1 MKLRTVRTL
10 GRLLPATLLTLLL
23 AAGAT
28 AQQRDSTA
36 APPAPAR
43 PRDPATASLFER
55 LRAARTLAAVDSIG
69 RAVGTDS
76 PLRRALV
83 LDRRHEMTGEL
94 AEAQQAFD
102 LYYEV
107 ASRDTANAWAFF
119 GIGRVV
125 RSREAVL
132 FDRPGLLDELLPPRR
147 LVGALGLEPQSRA
160 QQAMLR
166 ALVLD
171 PTIQRAALMI
181 ADMAVVSMDPLE
193 LEIAARALDYVTQRA
208 DAAPEVW
215 LALSRIRSLMADVD
229 AANAAALTAMA
240 GGADASLSMISAAAA
255 LLTQR
260 VTEDRGARVYMQG
273 TEVLSE
279 EGADR
284 YYRDLEQILDADDRR
299 TWDRMGA
306 GQRGAWIRRY
316 WEVRAGLAG
325 VSVARSLG
333 EHYRRVAQA
342 DRLFGGEYGEPSPV
356 EQLLGTG
363 DHFPDAVRTAFT
375 QPLEYVYDFYQF
387 RGVADSTAVTVALA
401 IPADQLRPMLTDTL
415 VVYGMNVSFI
425 LVDTTNQE
433 VSRVDT
439 TLYYSTPRVASGDA
453 WLRSYIEVAQLPR
466 DRIVYRLVVGD
477 AFDPRTGAL
486 FGGPIEMRDFREDVV
501 QMSDIVLTR
510 EDEGRWTRGG
520 LTFPLTPA
528 QSFETTEPI
537 TIFYEIYNLP
547 PDTQYRTQV
556 RVVPATRGLV
566 DRMADLVNPGT
577 RSLRVAFESTT
588 PSTGGP
594 VQEVR
599 TIQAPLRPDAY
610 LIEVTVTDLRSG
622 RTASAVSRMTL
633 VEAEAD

>member
-1 MKLRTVRTL
+1 MHLRTVRSL
-10 GRLLPATLLTLLL
+10 RRFLPAALLTLLVV
-23 AAGAT
+23 ADAG
-28 AQQRDSTA
+28 AQQRDTTA
-36 APPAPAR
+36 APPPPAR

-69 RAVGTDS
+69 RAVGDDN

-94 AEAQQAFD
+94 AEAQRAFD

-107 ASRDTANAWAFF
+107 ASRDTSNAWAFF
-119 GIGRVV
+119 GIGRMVHA
-125 RSREAVL
+125 REAVL
-132 FDRPGLLDELLPPRR
+132 FERPGLLDELLPPRR

-260 VTEDRGARVYMQG
+260 ITEDRGARVYLEG
-273 TEVLSE
+273 TRVLSE

-299 TWDRMGA
+299 TWNSMDEA
-306 GQRGAWIRRY
+306 ERGAWIRRY
-316 WEVRAGLAG
+316 WDVRAGLAG
-325 VSVARSLG
+325 VSVGRSLG
-333 EHYRRVAQA
+333 EHYRRIAQA
-342 DRLFGGEYGEPSPV
+342 DRLYGGEYGEPTPV
-356 EQLLGTG
+356 EQMLGTG
-363 DHFPDAVRTAFT
+363 DHFPDVIRTAYT

-387 RGVADSTAVTVALA
+387 RGDADSTAVTVALA
-401 IPADQLRPMLTDTL
+401 VPTDQLRPMLTDTM

-425 LVDTTNQE
+425 LVDTTNAE

-439 TLYYSTPRVASGDA
+439 TLYYSAARETRDA
-453 WLRSYIEVAQLPR
+453 WLRSYIEVAQIPR
-466 DRIVYRLVVGD
+466 DRVVYRLVVGD

-486 FGGPIEMRDFREDVV
+486 FGGPIEMRDFREDAI

-510 EDEGRWTRGG
+510 ADQGRWTRGG

-528 QSFETTEPI
+528 QSFATVEPI
-537 TIFYEIYNLP
+537 TIFYEIYNLV
-547 PDTQYRTQV
+547 PDARYRTEV
-556 RVVPATRGLV
+556 RVVPAVRGLV
-566 DRMADLVNPGT
+566 DRMADIVNPGS
-577 RSLRVAFESTT
+577 RSLRVAFESSA
-588 PSTGGP
+588 PATGGP

-599 TIQAPLRPDAY
+599 TIQVPLRPDAY
-610 LIEVTVTDLRSG
+610 LIEVTVTDLASG

>member
-1 MKLRTVRTL
+1 MKPGIVRHL
-10 GRLLPATLLTLLL
+10 GRLLPAAVLSMLL
-23 AAGAT
+23 ATNAF

-36 APPAPAR
+36 APPPAR

-55 LRAARTLAAVDSIG
+55 LRSARTLAAVDSIA
-69 RAVGTDS
+69 RAVGDDD
-76 PLRRALV
+76 PLRQALV

-94 AEAQQAFD
+94 AHAQRAFD
-102 LYYEV
+102 LYYDV

-119 GIGRVV
+119 GIGRMV

-132 FDRPGLLDELLPPRR
+132 FERPGLLDELLPPRR
-147 LVGALGLEPQSRA
+147 IVGALGLEPQSRA

-181 ADMAVVSMDPLE
+181 ADMAVVSMDPME

-215 LALSRIRSLMADVD
+215 LALARIRSLMADVD

-260 VTEDRGARVYMQG
+260 VTEDRGARVYFEG
-273 TEVLSE
+273 TRVLSE

-284 YYRDLEQILDADDRR
+284 YFRDLEQILDFDDRR
-299 TWDRMGA
+299 GWSSMDEPE
-306 GQRGAWIRRY
+306 RGAWIRRY

-342 DRLFGGEYGEPSPV
+342 ERLFGGEYGEPSPV
-356 EQLLGTG
+356 DQMLGTG
-363 DHFPDAVRTAFT
+363 DHFPDAVRTAYT
-375 QPLEYVYDFYQF
+375 QPLEYVFDFYQF
-387 RGVADSTAVTVALA
+387 RGAADSTAVTVALA
-401 IPADQLRPMLTDTL
+401 VPTDQLRPMLTDTM

-439 TLYYSTPRVASGDA
+439 TLYYSSARIASGDS
-453 WLRSYIEVAQLPR
+453 WLRSYIEVAQHPR
-466 DRIVYRLVVGD
+466 ERMVYRLVVGD

-486 FGGPIEMRDFREDVV
+486 FGGPIEMRDFRDDVV

-510 EDEGRWTRGG
+510 EDAGRWTRGG

-528 QSFETTEPI
+528 QSFTTTEPI
-537 TIFYEIYNLP
+537 TIFYELYNLP
-547 PDTQYRTQV
+547 PDTPYRTEV
-556 RVVPATRGLV
+556 RVVPAARGLV
-566 DRMADLVNPGT
+566 DRMADLINPGS

-588 PSTGGP
+588 GSTGGP

-633 VEAEAD
+633 VEAETD